1 MHIFSYITVAVEIY
15 HTMPKIDTIYALGE
29 MEFPLDTFGTFIVD
43 WHAWQCWHYGHW
55 IKKDVSDTSTNIFL
69 NSLSLKYMFLI
80 HGWHFVTLLL
90 TNQITEWICKIE
102 DFFEMHSGFSWDC
115 KIAKLQNCKIVEKP
129 LLKCISG
136 SLIAVTL
143 MAKRASWDLFQK
155 LSSNKSKSDESNP
168 LLQHSNQLRCH
179 SFTDNQCNPTQFEN
193 WIIHALLVVIF
204 AAKNVISYVFCMI
217 LMIREL
223 LWGVV

>member
-1 MHIFSYITVAVEIY
+1 MR
-15 HTMPKIDTIYALGE
+15 L
-29 MEFPLDTFGTFIVD
+29 
-43 WHAWQCWHYGHW
+43 Q
-55 IKKDVSDTSTNIFL
+55 
-69 NSLSLKYMFLI
+69 
-80 HGWHFVTLLL
+80 
-90 TNQITEWICKIE
+90 
-102 DFFEMHSGFSWDC
+102 DC

-204 AAKNVISYVFCMI
+204 AAKNVISYVFFAWYWWYVNCSEAWFRFAWFGTTVATQDHCLNQPWK
-217 LMIREL
+217 LMPEL
-223 LWGVV
+223 ARSSKIELTLIFQLNSFESHHPFDKWDSDQFHMDWNAL